1 MESACGPRFQPHA
14 PRSGGH
20 WLPIGTRIAAQK
32 YGGQVLHTGG
42 AEFQERAA
50 RMCARLNIRV
60 MNPDLAAIVRDAR
73 QQQPFDHRAW
83 AVASQRVREGWE
95 REGQGA
101 AARERRAVEGR
112 QEVATQEPQ
121 TTEWLSGKA
130 GSATPQQ
137 PDAPIVQRSA
147 ASSGGQRVESTM
159 AGRTRDRDGSD
170 GGRPREQPSR
180 RR

>member
-1 MESACGPRFQPHA
+1 
-14 PRSGGH
+14 
-20 WLPIGTRIAAQK
+20 
-32 YGGQVLHTGG
+32 
-42 AEFQERAA
+42 
-50 RMCARLNIRV
+50 MCARLNIRV